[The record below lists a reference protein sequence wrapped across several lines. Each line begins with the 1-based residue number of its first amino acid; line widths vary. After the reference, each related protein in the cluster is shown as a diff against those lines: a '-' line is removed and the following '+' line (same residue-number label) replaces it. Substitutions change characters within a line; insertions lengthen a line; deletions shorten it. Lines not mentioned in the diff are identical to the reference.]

1 MAAVYKVG
9 KKWRADWIDTK
20 GVRHRR
26 RFKTKGD
33 TDDFL
38 TKIGPELKDGTWVAP
53 KDIPTFGTIADAW
66 LRGRIEISRM
76 PGSGYRPSTLQQWQ
90 SHVAHLKFSFENRR
104 ADTISAAAFG
114 QAMAQWRLPKAQG
127 GRGIGGKTSGK
138 IRTTAS
144 RIFRYAMANKL
155 GVKEDPT
162 KLMETE
168 KLSSGEQVSP
178 VENVAQ
184 DAATKLPVPSRN
196 KLLHKVTEKEVLTP
210 QETKALILAT
220 EPGVYRLVILAACFT
235 GARISELL
243 ALRWSDLDLDK
254 GIVTIQRSLSTAR
267 VKGLTD
273 DCTHPG
279 KNEKWRWFD
288 PKTYA
293 GNRRVPIPP
302 QLVTALKEWREKC
315 PESRFELVFCNV
327 AGEPLDRTM
336 IGREV
341 LAPAIKRAGIEKKIT
356 PHCLRHTYASTL
368 VMLGRDIAQVSKYL
382 GHSDVYVT
390 MTIYTH
396 FIKTKQDTMDDLEQ
410 LVRLN

>member
-33 TDDFL
+33 ADDFL

-53 KDIPTFGTIADAW
+53 KDIPTFGAIADAW
-66 LRGRIEISRM
+66 LHGRIEISRT

-90 SHVAHLKFSFENRR
+90 GHVAHLKSSFENRK
-104 ADTISAAAFG
+104 ADTISAAAFA
-114 QAMAQWRLPKAQG
+114 QAMSKWCLPKAEG
-127 GRGIGGKTSGK
+127 GRGLGRKTAGKV
-138 IRTTAS
+138 RTTAS
-144 RIFRYAMANKL
+144 RVFRYAIANKL

-162 KLMETE
+162 KLMELE
-168 KLSSGEQVSP
+168 KISSGEQVAP
-178 VENVAQ
+178 AVE
-184 DAATKLPVPSRN
+184 AANENRLPVPSRG

-220 EPGVYRLVILAACFT
+220 APGVDRLVILTAVFT
-235 GARISELL
+235 GVRISELL

-254 GIVTIQRSLSTAR
+254 GVVTIRRTISTAR
-267 VKGLTD
+267 VSGLT
-273 DCTHPG
+273 PG
-279 KNEKWRWFD
+279 QERWRWFD
-288 PKTYA
+288 PKTVA
-293 GNRRVPIPP
+293 GTRKIPVVP

-315 PESRFELVFCNV
+315 PESRFGLVFCNV

-341 LAPAIKRAGIEKKIT
+341 LAPAIQRAGIEKKIT

-368 VMLGRDIAQVSKYL
+368 IMLGRDVAQVSKYL

-390 MTIYTH
+390 MAIYTH
-396 FIKTKQDTMDDLEQ
+396 FIERKHDTMDDFEQ
-410 LVRLN
+410 LMQMS

>member
-9 KKWRADWIDTK
+9 KKWRADWIDPK

-33 TDDFL
+33 ADDFL
-38 TKIGPELKDGTWVAP
+38 TKIGPELKEGTWVAP
-53 KDIPTFGTIADAW
+53 KDIPMFGAVADDW
-66 LRGRIEISRM
+66 LRGRAEISQT
-76 PGSGYRPSTLQQWQ
+76 PGSGYRPSTLLQWQ
-90 SHVAHLKFSFENRR
+90 SHVGHLKFSFENRR
-104 ADTISAAAFG
+104 ADTISAQAFG
-114 QAMAQWRLPKAQG
+114 QAMTSWRLPKAEG
-127 GRGIGGKTSGK
+127 GRGLGAKTCGK

-144 RIFRYAMANKL
+144 RIFRFAIANKL

-162 KLMETE
+162 KLMESE

-178 VENVAQ
+178 MEKTPE
-184 DAATKLPVPSRN
+184 DSATKLPVPSRS

-220 EPGVYRLVILAACFT
+220 TPGVYRLVILTAVFT

-254 GIVTIQRSLSTAR
+254 GVVTVQRSLSTALLSGMIAGW
-267 VKGLTD
+267 V
-273 DCTHPG
+273 HPA
-279 KNEKWRWFD
+279 KNERWRWFD
-288 PKTYA
+288 PKTFA
-293 GNRRVPIPP
+293 GIRRVPIPP
-302 QLVTALKEWREKC
+302 QLVSALKEWRERC

-341 LAPAIKRAGIEKKIT
+341 LAPAIERAGIQKKIT
-356 PHCLRHTYASTL
+356 PHSLRHTYASTL
-368 VMLGRDIAQVSKYL
+368 IMLGRDVAQVSKYL

-390 MTIYTH
+390 MAIYTH
-396 FIKTKQDTMDDLEQ
+396 FIERKHDTMDDLEQ
-410 LVRLN
+410 LVQLS